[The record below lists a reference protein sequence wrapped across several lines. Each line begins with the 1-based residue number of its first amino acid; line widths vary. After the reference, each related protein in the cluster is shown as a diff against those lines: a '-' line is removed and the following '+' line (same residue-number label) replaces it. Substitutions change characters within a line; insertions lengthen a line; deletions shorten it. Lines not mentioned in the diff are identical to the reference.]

1 MYVTLSRVIFYA
13 RHARSIID
21 NYARLGCYV
30 RAYAYA
36 HVSNITSRKIIFH
49 MKTDRGRLKLQFRS
63 FRRLAPFNLFLFQGY
78 ALHNP
83 FHEWLFSETDPFFF
97 LKFCKRFFNFFLI
110 PVISIRA
117 YQIRIDRMKIISGR
131 NYYSI
136 FELFRRRCEQSV
148 SLVYFFFFFKD
159 YKWHV

>member
-83 FHEWLFSETDPFFF
+83 FQTNDYSVKRIFFFF

-148 SLVYFFFFFKD
+148 SLVYFFFFF
-159 YKWHV
+159 

>member
-63 FRRLAPFNLFLFQGY
+63 FRRLASFNLFLFQGY

-83 FHEWLFSETDPFFF
+83 FHE
-97 LKFCKRFFNFFLI
+97 
-110 PVISIRA
+110 
-117 YQIRIDRMKIISGR
+117 
-131 NYYSI
+131 
-136 FELFRRRCEQSV
+136 
-148 SLVYFFFFFKD
+148 
-159 YKWHV
+159 